1 MNNSKGIKV
10 ILVVVFEL
18 NLKQEASLLS
28 MVSGI
33 NKVLTNTLDL
43 VPV

>member
-33 NKVLTNTLDL
+33 NKVLTNTLDP
-43 VPV
+43 VPT